1 VETIVAIQRFFP
13 DPGRPASAQ
22 RPRRE
27 RVRAVLVPT
36 SLAVALAAL
45 IGCGAGSD
53 SAAAPDARQ
62 AGEQSPAEDAIAV
75 DVAPVVQDDISSL
88 YATSAT
94 LRAERRA
101 TVIARTP
108 GVIEELLVE
117 EGDTVAA
124 DQPLARLEDDEQRF
138 QREIAV
144 TARETTE
151 RERERA
157 KSLLDQGL
165 VSPEE
170 YDAKRRAAEEA
181 KHQAALAEL
190 TLSRTVI
197 RAPFAGRILVR
208 HLDIGATV
216 SNGTAIYDLADLDP
230 LYADVQVPERHVTG
244 LAPSQRVRLVADAT
258 GQQVDALIERIG
270 HQVDP
275 ESGTVKVT
283 LAVTDAAD
291 LRPGAF
297 VRVEVVTDTHENAL
311 IVPRAALVSE
321 GSRWSVFRLAESGD
335 RVERIDVAPGFEE
348 RNRVE
353 VTMEPDTG
361 ADRSVS
367 LEPGDPVVI
376 AGAAALTD
384 GAGVRLISGA
394 SGSSGSAN
402 ASESGAP
409 DRADG

>member
-1 VETIVAIQRFFP
+1 MTVAVQSFFP
-13 DPGRPASAQ
+13 GPGGSTVAEP
-22 RPRRE
+22 PRRGSM
-27 RVRAVLVPT
+27 RTIFVLS
-36 SLAVALAAL
+36 SLAIGLAAL
-45 IGCGAGSD
+45 SGCGAGSD
-53 SAAAPDARQ
+53 SEAAADARQ
-62 AGEQSPAEDAIAV
+62 AEARTPERDAIAV
-75 DVAPVVQDDISSL
+75 DVAAVIQDDISAL

-124 DQPLARLEDDEQRF
+124 QQPLARLEDDEQRY
-138 QREIAV
+138 QHEIAV
-144 TARETTE
+144 TARETTA
-151 RERERA
+151 REHERA

-165 VSPEE
+165 LSPEE
-170 YDAKRRAAEEA
+170 YGAKRRAAEEA

-230 LYADVQVPERHVTG
+230 LYVDVRVPERHVTG
-244 LAPSQRVRLVADAT
+244 LAPSQKVRLVADAT

-283 LAVTDAAD
+283 LTVTDTAD

-297 VRVEVVTDTHENAL
+297 VRVEIVTETHANAL

-321 GSRWSVFRLAESGD
+321 GSRWSVFRLTEDGD
-335 RVERIDVAPGFEE
+335 RVERVDVAPGFEE

-353 VTMEPDTG
+353 VTMKPG
-361 ADRSVS
+361 PQAADPVGG

-384 GAGVRLISGA
+384 GASVRLISKA
-394 SGSSGSAN
+394 SDSPKS
-402 ASESGAP
+402 ASEPDAGAP
-409 DRADG
+409 GAANG